1 MYIYIYIYIYIY
13 QPSSHSTNTQAELG
27 EIGMR
32 EFGEC
37 LLAVERVVTSTNS
50 RQRGDQGDGKL
61 TGADISSGRLGVV
74 GGQNSV
80 TGTARHR
87 KAHRLLVL
95 ATPAGAAAG
104 AVGARLI
111 RRVSARDKVQ
121 EFPLHEEARVVK
133 CPNRG
138 GSGRVKGYGGASSTS
153 EGNVVA
159 VVKRPLKRWNT
170 MVGTY
175 TSVHEAGQR

>member
-1 MYIYIYIYIYIY
+1 
-13 QPSSHSTNTQAELG
+13 
-27 EIGMR
+27 MR

-37 LLAVERVVTSTNS
+37 LLAVERVTSTTS
-50 RQRGDQGDGKL
+50 RHLGDRGDGNL
-61 TGADISSGRLGVV
+61 TDTDISSGRLGVV
-74 GGQNSV
+74 DGQHSV
-80 TGTARHR
+80 KGTARHS

-104 AVGARLI
+104 AVGARVI
-111 RRVSARDKVQ
+111 GRVSAKDKVQ

-138 GSGRVKGYGGASSTS
+138 GSGRVKGNGGAGSTF

-170 MVGTY
+170 MAGTY
-175 TSVHEAGQR
+175 TSVDEAGKR